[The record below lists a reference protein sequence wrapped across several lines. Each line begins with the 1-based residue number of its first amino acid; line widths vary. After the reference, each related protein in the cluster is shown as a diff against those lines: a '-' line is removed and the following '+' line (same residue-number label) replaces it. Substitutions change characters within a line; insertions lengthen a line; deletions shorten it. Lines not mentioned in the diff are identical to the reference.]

1 MADEEV
7 EPYAIP
13 SDEQLC
19 SYYLVISK
27 IIAILDSCVPKHLAG
42 SGGCLL
48 DVLHDPETR
57 TIYICYGDGVS
68 KQEES
73 PLEDP
78 EDKEEQWLHDEDD
91 VDDEE
96 ELCEEVDQRV
106 AEEVME
112 EILDGKL
119 GTLPVEDDDLL
130 NLESPEATGD
140 AVESII
146 TEVVS
151 PDDDESE
158 EAMITEEI
166 IEESPESTLIAN
178 PPKYKCQ
185 YVGCPK
191 TFQFA
196 KQYARHQEKVHPWLI
211 ESKIDLQCKYFSCEV
226 RSDDIQQ
233 LHIHHTH
240 HRTKEK
246 SPKPHKSIDRTP
258 KPIRGRCCEYCDTI
272 LEPNVH
278 NYSQHCLTEHDRT
291 PYTCP
296 LCDGALFPLQSHLAK
311 HLRMLHSPEQLEH
324 LLSEQL
330 WRKFTIDDQ
339 QLAECRFCY
348 RVISDRTCTLHAMRH
363 RKELQQTCDHCGEA
377 HPPAYCT
384 LQKPVH
390 GSSWAKKRCPECHRS
405 VSTKSFK
412 EHLATHT
419 PERNFPCTV
428 CKKTFKVR
436 RNATRHIQN
445 HINANNRKRRCYD
458 CGHVCENDTILVE
471 HYRAEHP
478 ELWPY
483 RCPICDAGFHEK
495 QLLAEHCHAHTDA
508 ERQMVAVKNPVVS
521 YTVEDARVYECTLC
535 RRVFTTKRATV
546 AHTIVHTDRPLMCGL
561 CSASFRTPNELT
573 DHRKDMHQ
581 CYSDRE
587 R

>member
-1 MADEEV
+1 MDEAV
-7 EPYAIP
+7 ELFPIP

-19 SYYLVISK
+19 SYHLVISK
-27 IIAILDSCVPKHLAG
+27 VIAILDSCVPKAIAG

-48 DVLHDPETR
+48 DVLHEPETC
-57 TIYICYGDGVS
+57 TIRICYGDGIS

-73 PLEDP
+73 PLEDA
-78 EDKEEQWLHDEDD
+78 EDKEEQWLHGD
-91 VDDEE
+91 DDEE
-96 ELCEEVDQRV
+96 ELCEEVDEKV

-119 GTLPVEDDDLL
+119 RMSPVE
-130 NLESPEATGD
+130 N
-140 AVESII
+140 
-146 TEVVS
+146 
-151 PDDDESE
+151 DDELLRLGSPKATDDGIETVMTDETE
-158 EAMITEEI
+158 EVMITEEI
-166 IEESPESTLIAN
+166 IEESAEPTLIVG

-185 YVGCPK
+185 YVGCPH
-191 TFQFA
+191 TFQLA
-196 KQYARHQEKVHPWLI
+196 KQYASHQEKVHPWLI
-211 ESKIDLQCKYFSCEV
+211 ESKVELQCKYFSCEV
-226 RSDDIQQ
+226 RSDNIRQ
-233 LHIHHTH
+233 LHIHHAQ
-240 HRTKEK
+240 HRTRKK
-246 SPKPHKSIDRTP
+246 SPKPQKSNDKTP
-258 KPIRGRCCEYCDTI
+258 KPIRGRCCEYCDII

-278 NYSQHCLTEHDRT
+278 NYSQHCLMEHDRT
-291 PYTCP
+291 PYNCP
-296 LCDGALFPLQSHLAK
+296 LCDSLFPLQSHLGQ

-330 WRKFTIDDQ
+330 WRRFTIDDQ

-348 RVISDRTCTLHAMRH
+348 RVVCDRTCTLHAMRH
-363 RKELQQTCDHCGEA
+363 RKELQQSCDRCGEA

-384 LQKPVH
+384 LPKPVY

-405 VSTKSFK
+405 LSTKNFK
-412 EHLATHT
+412 EHMATHT

-445 HINANNRKRRCYD
+445 HINASNRKRRCYD
-458 CGHVCENDTILVE
+458 CGHVCESDAILVD

-478 ELWPY
+478 ELRPY
-483 RCPICDAGFHEK
+483 RCPICEAGFHEK
-495 QLLAEHCHAHTDA
+495 QLLAEHCHAHTDE

-546 AHTIVHTDRPLMCGL
+546 AHTIVHTDRPHICAL
-561 CSASFRTPNELT
+561 CSASFRTSSELT
-573 DHRKDMHQ
+573 DHMKDMHQ
-581 CYSDRE
+581 CYIERE